1 MMKNMAIAVVSL
13 MSVPLF
19 AAPILQMDFNDQPA
33 NQSLANRGTWAVTGT
48 FEGNAAYTTDAAP
61 PNGGGFAGSFDG
73 SDGGANFG
81 DLDALDGSNTATFTA
96 WIKRSSNFGNTRR
109 IVSNQDNTDG
119 NREGIELVI
128 DNGYHLQVLRGLSGG
143 SSDQAASTA
152 SISHDTWT
160 FVAAVFSNGK
170 DVDFYT
176 STTPGSVGTAGSDS
190 MTATNAIQ
198 ASTEDLYIGRRPSG
212 DQRVFPGLIDNV
224 RIYDTALT
232 QTELNAISFFK
243 DIPEP
248 ATGLLLLGLTST
260 LLLRR
265 NKLDSTYTHGTEPCR
280 N

>member
-1 MMKNMAIAVVSL
+1 MMRNMAIAVVSL
-13 MSVPLF
+13 MSVQLF
-19 AAPILQMDFNDQPA
+19 AAPILQMDFNDQSGS
-33 NQSLANRGTWAVTGT
+33 QSLVNRGTWAVTGT

-96 WIKRSSNFGNTRR
+96 WIKLSSSPSNTRR
-109 IVSNQDNTDG
+109 ILSNQDNADG
-119 NREGIELVI
+119 SREGIEWAI
-128 DNGYHLQVLRGLSGG
+128 TSGSNLQLLRGLNGG
-143 SSDQAASTA
+143 NDDQVTSTA
-152 SISHDTWT
+152 SIGADTWT
-160 FVAAVFSNGK
+160 FVAAVFSSGK
-170 DVDFYT
+170 DVDFYI
-176 STTPGSVGTAGSDS
+176 STTAGSVGTADSGS

-212 DQRVFPGLIDNV
+212 DQRVFPGLIDNL

-232 QTELNAISFFK
+232 QAELNTISSFN

-265 NKLDSTYTHGTEPCR
+265 GR
-280 N
+280 RRA